1 MRHTLLLALGLA
13 ASSTVAAAQQ
23 APAAPAAPA
32 AGPNVGDMAPDFALP
47 AATRYGVLQ
56 SPLKLSDLR
65 GQTVVVAF
73 FPKARTSGCTVQLE
87 TYRDQY
93 ATLFNGGRKVVLV
106 AVSADADTTLAGWA
120 RQADFPFVLASDKDG
135 AAGTAYGAWAERARI
150 DNRHLFVIGPDGRIA
165 FVARPFKVMAQDS
178 YTEMA
183 AAIDRLSP
191 PPTSAADA
199 HSSH

>member
-1 MRHTLLLALGLA
+1 MRRTPFLALALA
-13 ASSTVAAAQQ
+13 AVTSTAAAQQ
-23 APAAPAAPA
+23 APATAAAAP
-32 AGPNVGDMAPDFALP
+32 AGPNVGDMAPDFSLP

-56 SPLKLSDLR
+56 APLRLSDLR

-93 ATLFNGGRKVVLV
+93 ATMFNGGRKVVLV

-120 RQADFPFVLASDKDG
+120 RQADFPFVLASDKEG
-135 AAGTAYGAWAERARI
+135 SAGMAYGAWMAQNRI
-150 DNRHLFVIGPDGRIA
+150 DNRYLFVVGPDGRIA
-165 FVARPFKVMAQDS
+165 YVARPFKAMAQDS
-178 YTEMA
+178 YTDLA
-183 AAIDRLSP
+183 AAVDKLAP
-191 PPTSAADA
+191 PPTSSADA

>member
-1 MRHTLLLALGLA
+1 MRHTLLLVLGLA
-13 ASSTVAAAQQ
+13 AVASTASAQQ
-23 APAAPAAPA
+23 APAAPA

-56 SPLKLSDLR
+56 APLKLSDLR

-73 FPKARTSGCTVQLE
+73 FPKARTQGCTVQLE

-106 AVSADADTTLAGWA
+106 AVSADADTTLAAWA

-135 AAGTAYGAWAERARI
+135 TMGTAYGAWVAQNRI
-150 DNRHLFVIGPDGRIA
+150 DNRHLFVVGPDGRIA
-165 FVARPFKVMAQDS
+165 YVARPFKVMAQDS
-178 YTEMA
+178 YTAMA
-183 AAIDRLSP
+183 AAIDKLSP
-191 PPTSAADA
+191 PPTSSADA

>member
-1 MRHTLLLALGLA
+1 MRRTLLLALGIAA
-13 ASSTVAAAQQ
+13 ASSTAAAQQ
-23 APAAPAAPA
+23 APATPAPAT
-32 AGPNVGDMAPDFALP
+32 GPNVGDMAPDFSLP

-56 SPLKLSDLR
+56 APLKLSDLR

-135 AAGTAYGAWAERARI
+135 TAGSAYGAWIEKNRI
-150 DNRHLFVIGPDGRIA
+150 DNRHLFVVGPDGRVA
-165 FVARPFKVMAQDS
+165 YVARPFKAMAQEAYSD
-178 YTEMA
+178 MA
-183 AAIDRLSP
+183 AAIDRLA
-191 PPTSAADA
+191 PPTSSTDA
-199 HSSH
+199 HSSR

>member
-1 MRHTLLLALGLA
+1 MRHSLLLALGIAA
-13 ASSTVAAAQQ
+13 ASSTAAAQP
-23 APAAPAAPA
+23 APATT
-32 AGPNVGDMAPDFALP
+32 AGPNVGDMAPDFSLP

-56 SPLKLSDLR
+56 APLKLSDLR

-120 RQADFPFVLASDKDG
+120 RQADFPFVLASDQQG
-135 AAGTAYGAWAERARI
+135 AAGSAYGAWIAQNKI
-150 DNRHLFVIGPDGRIA
+150 DNRHLFVVGPDGRIA
-165 FVARPFKVMAQDS
+165 YVARPFKVMAQDA
-178 YTEMA
+178 YTELA
-183 AAIDRLSP
+183 AAVDKLAP
-191 PPTSAADA
+191 PPTSSADA
-199 HSSH
+199 HAH

>member
-1 MRHTLLLALGLA
+1 MRHAPFVLLALA
-13 ASSTVAAAQQ
+13 AVTSTVAAQQ
-23 APAAPAAPA
+23 APVTAAAPS
-32 AGPNVGDMAPDFALP
+32 GPNVGDMAPDFSLP

-56 SPLKLSDLR
+56 APLKLSDLR

-120 RQADFPFVLASDKDG
+120 RQADFPFVLASDMQG
-135 AAGTAYGAWAERARI
+135 TAGGAYGAWMPQARI
-150 DNRHLFVIGPDGRIA
+150 DGRHLFVVGPDGRIA
-165 FVARPFKVMAQDS
+165 YVARPFKVMAQDS
-178 YTEMA
+178 YTDLA
-183 AAIDRLSP
+183 AAVDKLAP
-191 PPTSAADA
+191 PPTSSADA

>member
-1 MRHTLLLALGLA
+1 MRNTLVLALGLA
-13 ASSTVAAAQQ
+13 AVASAAGAQQ
-23 APAAPAAPA
+23 APASAP
-32 AGPNVGDMAPDFALP
+32 AGPNVGDMAPDFALS

-56 SPLKLSDLR
+56 APLKLSDLR

-93 ATLFNGGRKVVLV
+93 ATLFNGGRKVTLV
-106 AVSADADTTLAGWA
+106 AVSADADTTLAEWA

-135 AAGTAYGAWAERARI
+135 AAGTAYGAWMAQNRI
-150 DNRHLFVIGPDGRIA
+150 DNRYLFVVGPDGRIA
-165 FVARPFKVMAQDS
+165 YVARPFKVMAQDA
-178 YTEMA
+178 YTDLA
-183 AAIDRLSP
+183 AAVDKLAP
-191 PPTSAADA
+191 PPTSSADA